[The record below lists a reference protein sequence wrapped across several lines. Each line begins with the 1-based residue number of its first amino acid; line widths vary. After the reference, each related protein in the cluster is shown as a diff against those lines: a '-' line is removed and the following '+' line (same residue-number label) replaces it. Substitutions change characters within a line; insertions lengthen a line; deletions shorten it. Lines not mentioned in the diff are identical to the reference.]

1 MNKFPTI
8 FLLLLLLLNLPFPQF
23 VFHIILLCFVDM
35 IAGEETAQ
43 LVTDVAEA
51 WSLIRNSLELYGKSY
66 EDIEFTFWRQF
77 EVKEMNK
84 IGDPICSSLIYI
96 N

>member
-1 MNKFPTI
+1 MYFI
-8 FLLLLLLLNLPFPQF
+8 
-23 VFHIILLCFVDM
+23 VDM

-66 EDIEFTFWRQF
+66 DELKIYMWRQF
-77 EVKEMNK
+77 EVSEMNK
-84 IGDPICSSLIYI
+84 IADPYTLSQSTYVIDQTS
-96 N
+96 